1 VTNAMEIQQQGAHA
15 RVRGEHMVA
24 NPYYKARN
32 MPFSTGES
40 TEEWNQKAVAWRRG
54 WEQENY
60 QLEE

>member
-1 VTNAMEIQQQGAHA
+1 MNAIEIQQQGAHA

-40 TEEWNQKAVAWRRG
+40 TEQWNEKATAWRRG

-60 QLEE
+60 QLNE